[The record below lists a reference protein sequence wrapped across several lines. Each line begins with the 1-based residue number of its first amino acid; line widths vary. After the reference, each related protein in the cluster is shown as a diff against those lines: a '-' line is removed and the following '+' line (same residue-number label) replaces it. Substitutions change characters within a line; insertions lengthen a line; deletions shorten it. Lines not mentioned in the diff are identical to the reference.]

1 MEIFLG
7 IAVIIML
14 LLCLG
19 AELGL
24 IAMIFVGVLC
34 GAVLLMLGFFVFS
47 AVRIMSCHK
56 REAIFCKTEK
66 FPGTKFD
73 RAVYSVDGEECACV
87 FPCEVVSAMQNG
99 GFGASLDTMRRL
111 RFIPSVSVTGNATV
125 IAAVPDYCYIDTIN
139 GKEPKKALIAIDY
152 SDCDFGGTDGI
163 VPKILL

>member
-7 IAVIIML
+7 LAVIVML

-24 IAMIFVGVLC
+24 IAMVFVGLLC

-73 RAVYSVDGEECACV
+73 RAVYSVDGQECACV
-87 FPCEVVSAMQNG
+87 FPCEVV
-99 GFGASLDTMRRL
+99 MRSRL
-111 RFIPSVSVTGNATV
+111 YRSDKAVNVYYSEKKKYVYDKN
-125 IAAVPDYCYIDTIN
+125 AAVTVFAGLLSCM
-139 GKEPKKALIAIDY
+139 ALTAAAI
-152 SDCDFGGTDGI
+152 I
-163 VPKILL
+163 ILL

>member
-47 AVRIMSCHK
+47 AVRTNRNAEFFSFFSYITRIPEIYRPVGK
-56 REAIFCKTEK
+56 D
-66 FPGTKFD
+66 GTHQID
-73 RAVYSVDGEECACV
+73 
-87 FPCEVVSAMQNG
+87 
-99 GFGASLDTMRRL
+99 
-111 RFIPSVSVTGNATV
+111 IPVR
-125 IAAVPDYCYIDTIN
+125 
-139 GKEPKKALIAIDY
+139 K
-152 SDCDFGGTDGI
+152 
-163 VPKILL
+163 